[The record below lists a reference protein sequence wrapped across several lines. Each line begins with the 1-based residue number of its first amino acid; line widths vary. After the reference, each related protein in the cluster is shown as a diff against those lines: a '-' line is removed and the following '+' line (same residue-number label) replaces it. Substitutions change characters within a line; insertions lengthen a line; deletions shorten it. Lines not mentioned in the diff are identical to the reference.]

1 MNIKK
6 TTTAILAGFFE
17 KTKNSFPMGNPSW
30 HFSRKSTISRQI
42 IAAILSV
49 IACYI
54 GISIYS
60 YYQLTK
66 IDDNYHELLNKS
78 VKSETAAKTAA
89 WYLSQSASTTRGYL
103 LTKDEQL
110 LNSYPIYSAKIDNSI
125 DDLTKLATNDAVKPH
140 VKQLEASKNAYSA
153 TVYALQR
160 FQREN
165 NREAFIAEF
174 QKGNVAIDKAIVAAE
189 AIVAI
194 EEQQVLLKGLENTE
208 MTNQMKTQLLLVNIL
223 TLMLGVGMALIISR
237 KISRPIQAIAFTA
250 KQIANGDLRVES
262 IHIDSQDEVGDLGR
276 STNQMLDGLRAIIQG
291 INQSA
296 GRVATASELLN
307 SNADE
312 VNLTARQVTSTVHNV
327 TEGAENQLTVV
338 QEAKKIAEEITG
350 GVESINENAHIVARL
365 SQTTTDN
372 AQRGQQCVDHAVQ
385 YLREVSRKVEETA
398 RQTVILGDSS
408 KQVSQIIAMITAIA
422 DQTNLLALNAA
433 IEAARAGDAGRGFAV
448 VADEVRK
455 LAEQSRTAA
464 QNISQIITHIETK
477 IAVITTEMGAR
488 NHELSQGVDLAAEAG
503 ESFEEIV
510 AKVTHL
516 SSEIQNVRDTT
527 LILNQNGNTVLTA
540 MSAIETIAHA
550 NVKEASDISISS
562 EKQTAA
568 VEEMAA
574 STQEL
579 TCLALNLRQLILQF
593 KY

>member
-1 MNIKK
+1 MRTKK
-6 TTTAILAGFFE
+6 VMASILTASEIF
-17 KTKNSFPMGNPSW
+17 
-30 HFSRKSTISRQI
+30 RKSNIRRKI
-42 IAAILSV
+42 IAAILIV

-54 GISIYS
+54 GISVYS

-66 IDDNYHELLNKS
+66 IDNNYHELLNKS

-110 LNSYPIYSAKIDNSI
+110 LALYPIYSAKIDSSI
-125 DDLTKLATNDAVKPH
+125 EDLAKFATDPAIEPH
-140 VKQLEASKNAYSA
+140 VKQITESKNAYSA

-165 NREAFIAEF
+165 NQKSFNAEF
-174 QKGNVAIDKAIVAAE
+174 QKGNLAIDKAIVAAE
-189 AIVAI
+189 AIVSI
-194 EEQQVLLKGLENTE
+194 EEQHVLLKSIENTE
-208 MTNQMKTQLLLVNIL
+208 MTNRIKTQLLLVNIL
-223 TLMLGVGMALIISR
+223 TLILGIGMALTISR

-312 VNLTARQVTSTVHNV
+312 VNATAHQVTSTVHSV
-327 TEGAENQLTVV
+327 TEDAENQLVVV
-338 QEAKKIAEEITG
+338 QQAKKITEEIAG

-372 AQRGQQCVDHAVQ
+372 AQRGQQCVDHAVH

-398 RQTVILGDSS
+398 RQTVVLGDSS

-455 LAEQSRTAA
+455 LAEQSRAAA
-464 QNISQIITHIETK
+464 QNISQIITHIEAQ
-477 IAVITTEMGAR
+477 IAAIATEMGAR

-516 SSEIQNVRDTT
+516 SSEIQIVRDTT
-527 LILNQNGNTVLTA
+527 AILNQNGNTVLTA
-540 MSAIETIAHA
+540 MSDIEAIAHT
-550 NVKEASDISISS
+550 NVKEASDISAAS
-562 EKQTAA
+562 EKQSAA

-579 TCLALNLRQLILQF
+579 TCLAMNLRQLILQF